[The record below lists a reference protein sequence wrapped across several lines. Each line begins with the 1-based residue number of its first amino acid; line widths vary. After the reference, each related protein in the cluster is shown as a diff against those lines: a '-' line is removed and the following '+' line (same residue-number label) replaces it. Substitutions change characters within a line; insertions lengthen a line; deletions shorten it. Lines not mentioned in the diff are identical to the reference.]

1 MSSPYKDMTF
11 DHEDTTIRLQYAIQ
25 TPSEFLVLV
34 VNDTL
39 DLPVGFLIA
48 TKSKL
53 PFIKEPILTE
63 IAWHV
68 REQYRN
74 FRDAKHMLQIYEEWG
89 KAVSC
94 SSAQVAKLTTS
105 GPVDV
110 LYRRLGYTEV
120 ETSYKKGL

>member
-1 MSSPYKDMTF
+1 LSSPYKDMTF
-11 DHEDTTIRLQYAIQ
+11 DHEDTAVRLQSAIQ

-34 VNDTL
+34 VNDSL

-53 PFIKEPILTE
+53 PFIKELVLTE

-68 REQYRN
+68 RPEYRN
-74 FRDAKHMLQIYEEWG
+74 FRDAKHMLRIYEEWG
-89 KAVSC
+89 RAVKC

-110 LYRRLGYTEV
+110 LYRRQGYTEV
-120 ETSYKKGL
+120 ETSYKKEL